1 MITPII
7 NGHGEI
13 CIDVLDVFDNTSDSF
28 KLELVERL
36 SCEDVIIKHVI
47 DQVLNG
53 STENGYSGSETID
66 WQQVNSELQQA
77 RERIRLQGNNLLV
90 KELKRLREVLE
101 NRRKY
106 QDNGW
111 NEYNKLYNQVY
122 RTDNYL

>member
-13 CIDVLDVFDNTSDSF
+13 CIDVMDVFYNTSDEF

-66 WQQVNSELQQA
+66 WQRVNSELQQA